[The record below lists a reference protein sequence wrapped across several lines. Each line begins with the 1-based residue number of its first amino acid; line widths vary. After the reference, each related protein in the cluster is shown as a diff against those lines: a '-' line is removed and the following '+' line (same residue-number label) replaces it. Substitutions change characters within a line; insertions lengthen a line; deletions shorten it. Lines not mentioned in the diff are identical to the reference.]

1 MIENKIRHY
10 RELKKI
16 SQETIAKKVG
26 VSRQT
31 IISME
36 KGSYNPSLYLAMKLS
51 KVLEVTIEE
60 LFQLEEDD
68 ETN

>member
-16 SQETIAKKVG
+16 SQETIAIKVG

>member
-10 RELKKI
+10 RELKKV
-16 SQETIAKKVG
+16 SQETLAKKVG

-36 KGSYNPSLYLAMKLS
+36 KGSYNPSLHLALKLS
-51 KVLEVTIEE
+51 KVLGITVEE

>member
-1 MIENKIRHY
+1 MIENKIKHY

>member
-1 MIENKIRHY
+1 MENKIRHY

-16 SQETIAKKVG
+16 SQETISKKVG